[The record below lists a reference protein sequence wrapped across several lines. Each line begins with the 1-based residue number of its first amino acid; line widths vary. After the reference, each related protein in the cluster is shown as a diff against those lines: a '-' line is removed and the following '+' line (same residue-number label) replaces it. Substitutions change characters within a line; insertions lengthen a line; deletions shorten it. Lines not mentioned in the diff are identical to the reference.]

1 MELRECYT
9 SFGGDFDEVLGRL
22 RREQLVEKFVF
33 KFLADKSFQLFEE
46 SMEKK
51 DYEEALRGVH
61 TMILSIL
68 VDTFISKISLPMQ
81 PVPEIGS
88 ISGA

>member
-33 KFLADKSFQLFEE
+33 KFLPFL
-46 SMEKK
+46 ME
-51 DYEEALRGVH
+51 A
-61 TMILSIL
+61 
-68 VDTFISKISLPMQ
+68 MQ
-81 PVPEIGS
+81 TVYPG
-88 ISGA
+88 

>member
-46 SMEKK
+46 PWRRKIMKK
-51 DYEEALRGVH
+51 RFGV
-61 TMILSIL
+61 
-68 VDTFISKISLPMQ
+68 FIQ
-81 PVPEIGS
+81 
-88 ISGA
+88 